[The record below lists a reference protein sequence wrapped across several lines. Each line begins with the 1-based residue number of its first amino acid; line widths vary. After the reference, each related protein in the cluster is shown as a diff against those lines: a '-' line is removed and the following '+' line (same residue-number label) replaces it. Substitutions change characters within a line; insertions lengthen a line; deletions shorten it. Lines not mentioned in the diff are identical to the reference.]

1 VVGLDLDQPVDRQ
14 NLTIRMACRRFTR
27 LRNGFSKK
35 LEILKAALALHF
47 ARYDLV
53 HIPPDAA
60 GDSSDG
66 DEGNGSNMGSGRISR
81 LSEITPWLR
90 AAGILI
96 LAIGVLCLPLGI
108 GISPKRDLSV
118 FSNLAD
124 AGLFIKA
131 GLVIA
136 AVGVFIF
143 FLSFLLP
150 DEHEP

>member
-1 VVGLDLDQPVDRQ
+1 
-14 NLTIRMACRRFTR
+14 M
-27 LRNGFSKK
+27 
-35 LEILKAALALHF
+35 E
-47 ARYDLV
+47 
-53 HIPPDAA
+53 
-60 GDSSDG
+60 
-66 DEGNGSNMGSGRISR
+66 SGRISR
-81 LSEITPWLR
+81 LSEITPWFR

-136 AVGVFIF
+136 AVGVFIV